1 MKMKMNILA
10 FGLISSLLF
19 AQQSCAISV
28 GDPVKVSYISRN
40 IDNGEHKFDENNN
53 IIYNPFAICRET
65 GKPLELRFM
74 KDEKINCTISLVDEQ
89 FHLFQMY
96 IHEDVPWSC
105 RLTVG
110 SDDEHVKENLGSDGL
125 DLDDDED
132 HGAVKTTSYNVSV
145 PFIMNAELHESHLRI
160 DPRINILLVANED
173 EDGSFRLKSGVGF
186 GNGDPKARKRYV
198 IDDDV
203 NFEFNVFWQKSPQSN
218 AGVKDIFYACFMTLL
233 VTLSILGLAFFGF
246 ISRRKKIDYSKL
258 E

>member
-1 MKMKMNILA
+1 MKLELTA
-10 FGLISSLLF
+10 CRLIFSALF
-19 AQQSCAISV
+19 FQQISAISV

-53 IIYNPFAICRET
+53 IIYNRFPTCRET

-74 KDEKINCTISLVDEQ
+74 KDEKINCTFSLVDEQ

-110 SDDEHVKENLGSDGL
+110 TKDEQEKENLGSDGL

-160 DPRINILLVANED
+160 DPRINLLLVAND
-173 EDGSFRLKSGVGF
+173 GNDGSFKLKSGVGF
-186 GNGDPKARKRYV
+186 GNGDPEARKRYV
-198 IDDDV
+198 IDDDI
-203 NFEFNVFWQKSPQSN
+203 NFEFNVYWQKTPQSN

-233 VTLSILGLAFFGF
+233 VTLSILGVAFFGF
-246 ISRRKKIDYSKL
+246 IGRRKKMDYSKL